1 MTSPST
7 TRAAGQ
13 PRQEQAPAA
22 RLTRGTAGY
31 RNANWAL
38 FAAGFSTFSLM
49 YCVQPLLPL
58 FADHFGI
65 SPTQS
70 SLSLSLTTG
79 LLALAIFIVGF
90 WSSRL
95 PRKPIMAVSLFA
107 SGVLTLAAAL
117 MPDWHALL
125 AVRALQGL
133 VLGGVPAVAMAYL
146 AEEVAASDLGFAMGL
161 YIGGSAFGGMAGRV
175 MTGLVADHAD
185 WRVAMMTV
193 GLLGIASAV
202 LFVLSLPPSRH
213 FTPQRGGGWR
223 AARQGFAAHLADV
236 NLLSLFALG
245 FLLMGGFVTLYNYAG
260 FRLMAPPYS
269 LSQSLISAIFT
280 VYLVGIFASALFGR
294 LADRHGRGAML
305 CLGVGTMLAG
315 TLLTLSPVLGVLV
328 AGVVLA
334 TFGFFAAH
342 SVASGWVGQLAR
354 GYKAQAASLYL
365 LAYYLGS
372 SVLGSVGGK
381 CWEAAGWTGVAALI
395 GAFLVLGLILAARL
409 YRVAG
414 AARNAQDKAGTG
426 PAGASPAGATSQ
438 PCARPAWPHAESE

>member
-1 MTSPST
+1 MSSPSNQ
-7 TRAAGQ
+7 RAASGGS
-13 PRQEQAPAA
+13 APPQ
-22 RLTRGTAGY
+22 LTRGTPGY

-58 FADHFGI
+58 FADHFGV
-65 SPTQS
+65 SPAQS

-79 LLALAIFIVGF
+79 LLALAIFVVGF

-95 PRKPIMAVSLFA
+95 PRKGIMAVSLFA
-107 SGVLTLAAAL
+107 SGILTLAAAL
-117 MPDWHALL
+117 MPTWHALL
-125 AVRALQGL
+125 AARALQGL

-146 AEEVAASDLGFAMGL
+146 AEEVAPSDLGFAMGL

-175 MTGLVADHAD
+175 MTGLVADYFD
-185 WRVAMMTV
+185 WRAAMIAV
-193 GLLGIASAV
+193 GVLGIAAAV
-202 LFVLSLPPSRH
+202 LFTLSLPASRH
-213 FTPQRGGGWR
+213 FAPQRGGGWQ
-223 AARQGFAAHLADV
+223 AARAGIATHLADV

-245 FLLMGGFVTLYNYAG
+245 FLLMGGFVTIYNYAG
-260 FRLMAPPYS
+260 FRLLAPPYG
-269 LSQSLISAIFT
+269 LSQSVISAIFT
-280 VYLVGIFASALFGR
+280 VYVVGIFASALFGR

-305 CLGVGTMLAG
+305 CLGVGTMLLG
-315 TLLTLSPVLGVLV
+315 TLLTLFASLPVVI

-381 CWEAAGWTGVAALI
+381 CWELAGWNGVAGLV
-395 GAFLVLGLILAARL
+395 GAFLVVGLALACRLQLALG
-409 YRVAG
+409 
-414 AARNAQDKAGTG
+414 
-426 PAGASPAGATSQ
+426 
-438 PCARPAWPHAESE
+438 ARPSAALSMPPSKAR

>member
-7 TRAAGQ
+7 GRDAPDGTGAP
-13 PRQEQAPAA
+13 PRH
-22 RLTRGTAGY
+22 TRGTPGY
-31 RNANWAL
+31 RNTNWAL

-58 FADHFGI
+58 FTDHFGI

-79 LLALAIFIVGF
+79 LLAVAIFIVGF

-95 PRKPIMAVSLFA
+95 PRKGVMAASLFA
-107 SGVLTLAAAL
+107 SGILTLAVAL
-117 MPDWHALL
+117 TPTWQALL

-146 AEEVAASDLGFAMGL
+146 AEEVAPSDLGFAMGL

-175 MTGLVADHAD
+175 MTGLVADYFD
-185 WRVAMMTV
+185 WRVAMMVV
-193 GLLGIASAV
+193 GVLGIGAAI
-202 LFVLSLPPSRH
+202 LFAMSLPASRH

-223 AARQGFAAHLADV
+223 AARAGIMTHLVDA

-245 FLLMGGFVTLYNYAG
+245 FLLMGSFVTVYNYAG
-260 FRLMAPPYS
+260 FRLLAPPYS
-269 LSQSLISAIFT
+269 LSQATISAIFT
-280 VYLVGIFASALFGR
+280 AYVVGIFASALFGR
-294 LADRHGRGAML
+294 LADRHGRGLML
-305 CLGVGTMLAG
+305 CLGAGTMLLG
-315 TLLTLSPVLGVLV
+315 TLLTLSSMLGVV
-328 AGVVLA
+328 IAGVIVA

-381 CWEAAGWTGVAALI
+381 CWELAGWNGVVALIAAL
-395 GAFLVLGLILAARL
+395 LVLGLGLAWRL
-409 YRVAG
+409 YAVVGADPARGAG
-414 AARNAQDKAGTG
+414 AAPSKA
-426 PAGASPAGATSQ
+426 
-438 PCARPAWPHAESE
+438 R